1 MRKIFLFLTCIFVAQ
16 AADLVGQLEG
26 TNQQQ
31 SQIWGDMRLFNI
43 DRYDAGFGSLW
54 TYLQGNHYFSYGVA
68 IAIIALVLG
77 FSAHYAAVGAK
88 EFDEHSGHIYAF
100 SKFARLNH
108 LVAAV
113 SWVIL
118 VPTGVIMMW
127 GESFGGGFFVSL
139 MRHLHGIATILFAIT
154 IIPMFVMWFWRML
167 PRVYDIKWMLVV
179 GGYLSKIK
187 RPVHA
192 GKFNAGQK
200 AWFWVAML
208 GGAMMIV
215 TGVEMYFQDLKTPF
229 AGMFGLTQIEILRLC
244 AITHNVL
251 GIGCAMFLLVHI
263 YMAVFAIKGS
273 IHSMINGYKPEE
285 EVYVLHHHWYRELL
299 DKGKISKSKYERVYP
314 RLA

>member
-1 MRKIFLFLTCIFVAQ
+1 MKRLILFFACVLWANSAQ
-16 AADLVGQLEG
+16 IYGQLEG

-31 SQIWGDMRLFNI
+31 SQIWSDDRLFNI
-43 DRYDAGFGSLW
+43 DRYESGFGALW
-54 TYLQGNHYFSYGVA
+54 TYLQGSHYFAYAVA
-68 IAIIALVLG
+68 IAIVTLILA
-77 FSAHYAAVGAK
+77 FSAHYAAIGAK

-100 SKFARLNH
+100 SKFMRVVH
-108 LVAAV
+108 LIAAV

-127 GESFGGGFFVSL
+127 GASFGGGFFVAL
-139 MRHLHGIATILFAIT
+139 MRHLHGIATILFIIT
-154 IIPMFVMWFWRML
+154 IGPMFGAWFYRML
-167 PRVYDIKWMLVV
+167 PRFYDIKWMMIV

-187 RPVHA
+187 RPVPA

-200 AWFWVAML
+200 AWFWVATL
-208 GGAMMIV
+208 GGAMMII
-215 TGVEMYFQDLKTPF
+215 TGVEMYFQDLNTPF
-229 AGMFGLTQIEILRLC
+229 ATTFGLTQIEILRLC

-251 GIGCAMFLLVHI
+251 GIGCAMFLMVHI

-273 IHSMINGYKPEE
+273 IHSMINGYKSEE

-299 DKGKISKSKYERVYP
+299 DNGKIAKSKYENVYP